1 MPPNFP
7 VLEREEPFCSDWT
20 QAITYLREEGEGG
33 VHRSSGSA
41 NVHVSCHLPTQSSG
55 HKNSHATR
63 RNLHILGV
71 RVGGRPAIRS
81 ECVIGA
87 EAARRRAVRRK
98 QPRLKGRRRRGK
110 DGYQHQIAK
119 KPRGA
124 HRLQAPAHRSGPAS
138 LRSPRT
144 RSSNPGAAPR
154 PPRSR
159 SQPPA
164 GSGNPLQPSP
174 GAQSGPA
181 GPRGLPERSG
191 GATPRPIS
199 HHLPPEPRF
208 DLNPPRDAP
217 HTRRPGVPRGPDP
230 HPGAGRQWAAT
241 THQQRPSSVGP
252 GAVPLLLLLPL
263 LLRAGA
269 VSGRRETS
277 PPPSP
282 RCPDTR
288 RLRRAAGRA
297 PSPRK
302 VTLSPAPTWLLPP
315 PPLQPSPCR
324 DSPPPESGRRPCSG
338 AARWA
343 AGGAESGA
351 GGLASAG
358 PGRGSARRRSDP
370 SRAARLHCGLT
381 PPPARS
387 AAARTEPAPP
397 AARAQEGRGGG
408 PGAGDT

>member
-1 MPPNFP
+1 M
-7 VLEREEPFCSDWT
+7 
-20 QAITYLREEGEGG
+20 REEGEGG

-124 HRLQAPAHRSGPAS
+124 HRLQAPAHRSGPPS

-191 GATPRPIS
+191 GATPRPVS

-208 DLNPPRDAP
+208 DLNPPATPHAHAGPGPPAGPTRTPGPADNEQPQLTSSARAP
-217 HTRRPGVPRGPDP
+217 WVRGRFLSPFSCPFSSDQERYP
-230 HPGAGRQWAAT
+230 AAGRQA
-241 THQQRPSSVGP
+241 
-252 GAVPLLLLLPL
+252 
-263 LLRAGA
+263 
-269 VSGRRETS
+269 
-277 PPPSP
+277 P
-282 RCPDTR
+282 R
-288 RLRRAAGRA
+288 
-297 PSPRK
+297 
-302 VTLSPAPTWLLPP
+302 
-315 PPLQPSPCR
+315 PPLAAP
-324 DSPPPESGRRPCSG
+324 RP
-338 AARWA
+338 A
-343 AGGAESGA
+343 
-351 GGLASAG
+351 ASAG
-358 PGRGSARRRSDP
+358 PPAALPPRGKSLYPPLQHGCSPRRRCSRRLAATPRRRRAAADRAQEP
-370 SRAARLHCGLT
+370 PAGRPAVPRAARVASPQQGRAAGVRGEEATRAGLCVST
-381 PPPARS
+381 A
-387 AAARTEPAPP
+387 
-397 AARAQEGRGGG
+397 
-408 PGAGDT
+408 D